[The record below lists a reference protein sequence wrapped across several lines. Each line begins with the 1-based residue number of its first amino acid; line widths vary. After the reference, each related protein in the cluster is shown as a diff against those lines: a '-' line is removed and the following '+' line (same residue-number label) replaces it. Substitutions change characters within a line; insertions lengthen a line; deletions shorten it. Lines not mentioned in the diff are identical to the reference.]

1 MLKRYREFRESVKS
15 KFGELIDFPPTSKY
29 YTSGKYRDEW
39 IKEIDRIVK
48 PSDLIDEIKR
58 DLKPIVDFRYDLVDV
73 LNEFEDDGYDY
84 SIDEYIIVDLEYIP
98 YHLMYF
104 DIIDDEALIPN
115 DSIQLIGVG
124 EIIKTFSKIED
135 KKIVFHVF
143 LSNWDIKVGDK
154 FVEVMKSRF
163 PFVSVEFT
171 DTSTRHG
178 KYINMA
184 ISFKIKDLI

>member
-1 MLKRYREFRESVKS
+1 MLKRYRKFRESVKS
-15 KFGELIDFPPTSKY
+15 KFGELIDFPPTSY
-29 YTSGKYRDEW
+29 YTSGKDRDKW

-84 SIDEYIIVDLEYIP
+84 SIDEYIIDDEEYIP

-104 DIIDDEALIPN
+104 DIIEDEALIPT
-115 DSIQLIGVG
+115 DSIKLFGVG

-135 KKIVFHVF
+135 KIIVFNVSLF
-143 LSNWDIKVGDK
+143 DWDIKVGDK
-154 FVEVMKSRF
+154 FVEVMKSRL

-171 DTSTRHG
+171 DTIHG
-178 KYINMA
+178 KYINMT
-184 ISFKIKDLI
+184 ISFKIKDLIR

>member
-1 MLKRYREFRESVKS
+1 MLKRYREFKESVKS
-15 KFGELIDFPPTSKY
+15 KFGELIDFPPTSY
-29 YTSGKYRDEW
+29 YTSGKDRDKW

-84 SIDEYIIVDLEYIP
+84 SIDEYIIDDGEYIP
-98 YHLMYF
+98 YHLIYF
-104 DIIDDEALIPN
+104 DIIEDEALIPT
-115 DSIQLIGVG
+115 DSIKLFGVG

-135 KKIVFHVF
+135 KIIVFNVSLF
-143 LSNWDIKVGDK
+143 DWDIKVGDK

-171 DTSTRHG
+171 DTSTRNG